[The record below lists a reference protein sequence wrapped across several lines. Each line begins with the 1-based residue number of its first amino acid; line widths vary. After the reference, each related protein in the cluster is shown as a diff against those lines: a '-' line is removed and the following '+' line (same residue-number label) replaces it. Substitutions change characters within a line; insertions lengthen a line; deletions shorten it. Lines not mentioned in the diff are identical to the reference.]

1 MAEITSMMEETR
13 QFPPP
18 KEFVDQAYIKSR
30 QEYEKMWKES
40 IENPGKILG

>member
-1 MAEITSMMEETR
+1 MEETR

-30 QEYEKMWKES
+30 AEYRKDVER
-40 IENPGKILG
+40 ID